1 MEDPEVVLRWGRERR
16 GLRVEPHTGMGQGL
30 RRVGTLL
37 VVGYW
42 LVVVVEVYC
51 LALQAV
57 PPVPGDQTPCSVQVG
72 FAM

>member
-16 GLRVEPHTGMGQGL
+16 GQRVEPHTGMGQGL
-30 RRVGTLL
+30 RKVETLL

-42 LVVVVEVYC
+42 LEVVELYC

-57 PPVPGDQTPCSVQVG
+57 PPVPGDQTLCCVQVG